1 MKNNK
6 KILGFVALATI
17 IIFLVLACSD
27 SSDDDGIKYGPT
39 NYGATM
45 SFSGEQVWIPK
56 DSTRISESLLKSTVD
71 RTIYPIFIIYDFNLP
86 RPYIKS
92 FESVGS
98 GNIVNGILNFTVEE
112 PDDLQLYDSVTLL
125 WAAFNEWYGL
135 SAIDIDDKDTMGSK
149 LMIVT
154 SDGAIP
160 SEGIVRERLSGTNTS
175 ISAEYV
181 WYLYVDRDCTIT
193 ASKALYDD
201 SAYIHTFNAFNISLK
216 KGWNTICK
224 SETYNT
230 GGTPTYSIQLKN
242 PYHQWVIQSIKF

>member
-27 SSDDDGIKYGPT
+27 SSDDGIEYGPT
-39 NYGATM
+39 NYGGTM

-56 DSTRISESLLKSTVD
+56 ESTRISESLVKFTEN
-71 RTIYPIFIIYDFNLP
+71 RIINPIFILYDFNLP
-86 RPYIKS
+86 PPYIKS

-112 PDDLQLYDSVTLL
+112 PDVLKLNDSETLF
-125 WAAFNEWYGL
+125 WAFFNVWYGL
-135 SAIDIDDKDTMGSK
+135 KAIDIDDKNTK
-149 LMIVT
+149 VNNLMIIT
-154 SDGAIP
+154 SEGAIP
-160 SEGIVRERLSGTNTS
+160 SEGIVRENLSGTKTS
-175 ISAEYV
+175 LTGEYV

-193 ASKALYDD
+193 ASKALYND
-201 SAYIHTFNAFNISLK
+201 SVYIHTYNAFNISLK

-230 GGTPTYSIQLKN
+230 GGNPTYSIQLKN
-242 PYHQWVIQSIKF
+242 PYHQWVIQEF